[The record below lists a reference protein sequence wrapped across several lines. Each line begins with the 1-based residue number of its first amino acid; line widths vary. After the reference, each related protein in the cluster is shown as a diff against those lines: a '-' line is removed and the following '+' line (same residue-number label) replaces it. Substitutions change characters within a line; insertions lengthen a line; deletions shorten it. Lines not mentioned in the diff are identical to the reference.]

1 MEPFLADFINNK
13 KIPKLIRYIF
23 VLLLCGF
30 IIFLG
35 LSIVINSELLS
46 GKIFGII
53 LSLVFLI
60 ILIYLVLMIN
70 KSK

>member
-60 ILIYLVLMIN
+60 ILIQEIFLQEKKN
-70 KSK
+70 